1 MVRKHEDLEY
11 TVLQLIKDAG
21 KSGILQS
28 QLWKKI
34 NATSR
39 EGSRISSRLERTS
52 LIGRNRELHD
62 GKWTYR
68 LVAKKSAMTIDS
80 IIDLPC
86 AFCADQE
93 KCDLGNDIS
102 PITCE
107 RLLSWISLNTSGSNH
122 IRKG

>member
-11 TVLQLIKDAG
+11 KVLQIIKAAG
-21 KSGILQS
+21 KTGILQS

-68 LVAKKSAMTIDS
+68 LMAKKSLVSIAS
-80 IIDLPC
+80 IIGLPC
-86 AFCADQE
+86 AFCVDQE
-93 KCDLGNDIS
+93 KCGLGSDIS

-107 RLLSWISLNTSGSNH
+107 RLLGWISLNTSKSKYPG
-122 IRKG
+122 KG

>member
-1 MVRKHEDLEY
+1 MVRKHTDLEY
-11 TVLQLIKDAG
+11 KVLQIIKAAG
-21 KSGILQS
+21 EKGILQS

-39 EGSRISSRLERTS
+39 EGSRISSKLERS
-52 LIGRNRELHD
+52 DLVNRCRELHN

-68 LVAKKSAMTIDS
+68 LVAKKSAMSINS

-86 AFCADQE
+86 AFCPDQE
-93 KCDLGNDIS
+93 KCGLGSDLS

-107 RLLSWISLNTSGSNH
+107 RLLEWISLNTAESKQP
-122 IRKG
+122 RKG